1 MIILEFI
8 YISYETTSVYHSMAS
23 GLPVKVVPI
32 SFGYSSN
39 RRVNAAFKLIS
50 FTLWDMNCVL
60 LRLIQLLVICYTHKP
75 ASGNND
81 MA

>member
-1 MIILEFI
+1 
-8 YISYETTSVYHSMAS
+8 
-23 GLPVKVVPI
+23 
-32 SFGYSSN
+32 
-39 RRVNAAFKLIS
+39 
-50 FTLWDMNCVL
+50 MNCVL